1 MVVDGAEAPWLSQGV
16 DSRMNMNF
24 SLENLSAVW
33 NYYDEQHHVYSWL
46 LRFGEKTAYLAFQE
60 QFSHLIWETLHE
72 EKWGKASDVEKQY
85 IEQAYEQDVAMTDE
99 EGESH
104 PHTLL
109 SPRHTSALSD
119 DDDADA
125 VEAELDPMDEDDDEA
140 YVESETQAD
149 DPPVAPDSGGEANSA
164 LAVGYKS
171 DRAFVVRGD
180 KIGVFKHTDDDR
192 LEFATAINRISTP
205 KGKSFQPKRV
215 MLHDQDSAMVLMDP
229 SNQHALYRMDLEYG
243 KVVEE
248 WKVHEDVPVTNFLPS
263 SKYAQMSAEKTFVGT
278 SRNGIFRIDPRLAG
292 EKLVDSQFKQ
302 YTSKNDFSA
311 AATDAKGRLAVASNK
326 GDLRLFD
333 QIGKNAKTALPAL
346 GDPILGVDVSSDGRW
361 VIATCRTYLLLI
373 DTLIQDGRY
382 QGSLGFDRSFPADA
396 RPLPRRL
403 QLRPHHVAYMES
415 EVHFTPAQYVST
427 PSHAVST
434 PARTRRRRLLRR
446 LATMLYRGRSIPL
459 RRAIHMRMCLSV
471 MRVLSFATITPT
483 GPTNQLSW
491 PLRTTFSWLS
501 AHSSG
506 SLRALRWHQAPL
518 SLAPVRVM
526 HVA

>member
-1 MVVDGAEAPWLSQGV
+1 M
-16 DSRMNMNF
+16 
-24 SLENLSAVW
+24 
-33 NYYDEQHHVYSWL
+33 
-46 LRFGEKTAYLAFQE
+46 
-60 QFSHLIWETLHE
+60 
-72 EKWGKASDVEKQY
+72 
-85 IEQAYEQDVAMTDE
+85 
-99 EGESH
+99 
-104 PHTLL
+104 
-109 SPRHTSALSD
+109 
-119 DDDADA
+119 
-125 VEAELDPMDEDDDEA
+125 
-140 YVESETQAD
+140 
-149 DPPVAPDSGGEANSA
+149 
-164 LAVGYKS
+164 
-171 DRAFVVRGD
+171 
-180 KIGVFKHTDDDR
+180 
-192 LEFATAINRISTP
+192 
-205 KGKSFQPKRV
+205 
-215 MLHDQDSAMVLMDP
+215 
-229 SNQHALYRMDLEYG
+229 
-243 KVVEE
+243 
-248 WKVHEDVPVTNFLPS
+248 
-263 SKYAQMSAEKTFVGT
+263 
-278 SRNGIFRIDPRLAG
+278 
-292 EKLVDSQFKQ
+292 
-302 YTSKNDFSA
+302 
-311 AATDAKGRLAVASNK
+311 
-326 GDLRLFD
+326 FD